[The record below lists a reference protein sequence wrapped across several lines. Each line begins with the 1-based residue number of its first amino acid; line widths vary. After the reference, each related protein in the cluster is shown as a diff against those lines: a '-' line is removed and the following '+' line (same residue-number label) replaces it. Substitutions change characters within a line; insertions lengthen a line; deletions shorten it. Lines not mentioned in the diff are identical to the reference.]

1 MIKMIKWEKRAI
13 AVALIGILSLAI
25 AGCGRQSSDQAAVA
39 TATAK
44 IGQVTETVVIS
55 GVLMPNQSLQIFSK
69 VAGLVQSVGAAAGDR
84 VSAGPALVQIDT
96 KELNAQLQQ
105 AQAAVQAVRDQAA
118 QEKIAINTD
127 QSNLD
132 MAQKTYDR
140 TRALFESGAAS
151 QSDLDTA
158 GNSLDQAKNAYANAN
173 EQYQTAMGSGLAQA
187 EAAANLLQIEIGN
200 GTIVSPVSG
209 IVSSR
214 NIDPGG
220 MASTTAPLM
229 TVDDDSLLKLQGSAD
244 QDTVPLMA
252 VGQQVPVTV
261 DALPGKNFAG
271 TIAQIGPDALATGQY
286 PVVISVNNSGSLLP
300 GMTAVVTVKL
310 TTAPGVVV
318 PASAVQSDG
327 GADYIFVVKNGIAS
341 RRQVTLGQTSA
352 SEVLIKA
359 GVSSG
364 EEVAASNVNTLQD
377 GMRVVKTGTLKS

>member
-13 AVALIGILSLAI
+13 AAVLIGILSLVI
-25 AGCGRQSSDQAAVA
+25 AGCGRQDGNQAAVA

-44 IGQVTETVVIS
+44 VGQVTKTVVIS

-69 VAGLVQSVGAAAGDR
+69 DAGLVQSVGAAAGDR
-84 VSAGPALVQIDT
+84 VSAGQVLVQIDT

-118 QEKIAINTD
+118 QAEIAISNSK
-127 QSNLD
+127 SNLD
-132 MAQKTYDR
+132 LVQKTYDR

-187 EAAANLLQIEIGN
+187 EAAANLLQVEIGN
-200 GTIVSPVSG
+200 GTIVSPING

-214 NIDPGG
+214 SIDPGG
-220 MASTTAPLM
+220 MASTAAPLM
-229 TVDDDSLLKLQGSAD
+229 SVDDDSILKLQGSAD
-244 QDTVPLMA
+244 QNAVPLMA

-261 DALPGKNFAG
+261 DALPGQGFEG
-271 TIAQIGPDALATGQY
+271 TITQIGPEALATGQY
-286 PVVISVNNSGSLLP
+286 PVVISVKNPGALLS
-300 GMTAVVTVKL
+300 GMTAVGTVKL
-310 TTAPGVVV
+310 TTPPGVVV
-318 PASAVQSDG
+318 PASAVQSNS
-327 GADYIFVVKNGIAS
+327 GADYIFVVQGGTVS
-341 RRQVTLGQTSA
+341 RRRVTLGPGSA
-352 SEVLIKA
+352 TDILIA
-359 GVSSG
+359 SGVSSG

-377 GMRVVKTGTLKS
+377 GMAVVNNGTVKF